1 MRQHVL
7 RSRTTGVPGG
17 AALQPTTSK
26 GPTLAVGT
34 AHGSGSV
41 PFAGP
46 QEAHHDPLQVN
57 RNLTEKQGHDA
68 EPASPETSTGRRAPP
83 DRPSPPATAEN
94 VTQLTPNQQAFLNKL
109 KAREH
114 EGLSYSQ
121 SRASQMRSDEP
132 APSTTQPMPTVIATS
147 RKWGDRVDE
156 DEAEENLTAF
166 PWAAAAGQ
174 QSEEWATDEVS
185 PSYRPLDD
193 QRFQKSRARD
203 PETESAYRGLDRL
216 SLAHQLEET
225 RQRLAGFEQRAS
237 VQPGGMQG

>member
-1 MRQHVL
+1 MRCFSERIAVSGMMRQHVL

-83 DRPSPPATAEN
+83 DRPTPP
-94 VTQLTPNQQAFLNKL
+94 LRGP
-109 KAREH
+109 ARPFI
-114 EGLSYSQ
+114 G
-121 SRASQMRSDEP
+121 RAS
-132 APSTTQPMPTVIATS
+132 PSSHAGLRETRGPNAADPSSPTGVRRPR
-147 RKWGDRVDE
+147 RK
-156 DEAEENLTAF
+156 
-166 PWAAAAGQ
+166 
-174 QSEEWATDEVS
+174 
-185 PSYRPLDD
+185 
-193 QRFQKSRARD
+193 RARTCN
-203 PETESAYRGLDRL
+203 PGTEKNKDVGTTHS
-216 SLAHQLEET
+216 
-225 RQRLAGFEQRAS
+225 
-237 VQPGGMQG
+237 